1 MKVNKRFLTLRII
14 SAPFILCI
22 LVIAHN
28 FFVLERF
35 WHYLKFGGE
44 YINFEKEEKRT
55 IKDIYEMLQ
64 EIKDE
69 RKNK

>member
-1 MKVNKRFLTLRII
+1 MKVNKQNLTLRII
-14 SAPFILCI
+14 SAPLILCI
-22 LVIAHN
+22 LLVAHN
-28 FFVLERF
+28 FFVFKRF

-44 YINFEKEEKRT
+44 YINFEKDEKRT